1 MARTCDLSGCV
12 TRNQL
17 TGAYGNANAANFG
30 GRSPQQSQGGGPGV
44 KFPRTAYPRKLVRK

>member
-1 MARTCDLSGCV
+1 MARTCDLSVCR

-17 TGAYGNANAANFG
+17 TGAYGSSAAANFS
-30 GRSPQQSQGGGPGV
+30 GRGPQAPRAGGPGT